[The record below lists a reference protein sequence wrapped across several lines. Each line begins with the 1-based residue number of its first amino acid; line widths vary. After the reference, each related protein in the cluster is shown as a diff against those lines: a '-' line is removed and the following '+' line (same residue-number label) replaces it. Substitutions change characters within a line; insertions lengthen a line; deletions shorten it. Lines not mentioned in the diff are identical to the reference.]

1 MPELFVRRQIA
12 AVRKEIELREPEIK
26 YKMKIVALLVVG
38 VTLTALKLTA
48 QSVFYTTDNVGQ
60 GNIVENGGFEQGDA
74 GWGWTYN
81 YGVWFGF
88 PDAAEGGNFGEVDGT
103 IYQDLAMTPGQQYQL
118 QFALAGNSN
127 ISSSEVVNVLWG
139 GNGIGNA
146 SWNPAGHNINSM
158 GWVWSDFDVTAS
170 SFTTRLT
177 FANPYVGDGS
187 GRIDLVD
194 AISVVAIPEP
204 SRLLLLG
211 LGWLALSKRQ
221 R

>member
-1 MPELFVRRQIA
+1 MKTKIA
-12 AVRKEIELREPEIK
+12 T
-26 YKMKIVALLVVG
+26 LLVLG
-38 VTLTALKLTA
+38 VALTALELSA
-48 QSVFYTTDNVGQ
+48 QRVIYTMDDVVQ
-60 GNIVENGGFEQGDA
+60 GNIVQNGGFEQGYA

-81 YGVWFGF
+81 FGVWYGF
-88 PDAAEGGNFGEVDGT
+88 PDAAEGRNWGEVDGT
-103 IYQDLAMTPGQQYQL
+103 IYQDLATIPGQQYQL
-118 QFALAGNSN
+118 QFALAGNLN
-127 ISSSEVVNVLWG
+127 ISSSAVVNVLWG
-139 GNGIGNA
+139 GNGIGSV
-146 SWNPAGHNINSM
+146 SWNPAGHNINNM

-204 SRLLLLG
+204 SSLLLFG
-211 LGWLALSKRQ
+211 VGWLALLKRK